1 MAEQGLSSPEFQI
14 VNEATTL
21 SYINFLEGFLQG
33 IWAPAPNKPGPGRN
47 ESDGVDMNVDYS
59 AELALY
65 IADPQALMRRL
76 DLVLCAGR
84 LTEVQHQRI
93 LALMTAQSPPGSLTG
108 YPVDVLHRLI
118 ASIVLLVMITPE
130 YLVQQ

>member
-1 MAEQGLSSPEFQI
+1 
-14 VNEATTL
+14 
-21 SYINFLEGFLQG
+21 
-33 IWAPAPNKPGPGRN
+33 
-47 ESDGVDMNVDYS
+47 
-59 AELALY
+59 
-65 IADPQALMRRL
+65 MRRL